1 MDLSFG
7 SILTVQ
13 FPIASARNKTGL
25 VITVL
30 LSNPVDSW
38 IIWVLIQTVNLQNVQ
53 VRGLDYSGK
62 ISVVSLWWWTDFFL
76 FFGLSFYSGCR
87 LLNVLTLSR
96 DLSSKSPLGRPNIS
110 FPVPTWKLKIQT
122 SRLLEWIVSY
132 WGEPQN

>member
-38 IIWVLIQTVNLQNVQ
+38 IIWVYIQTVNLQNVQ

-62 ISVVSLWWWTDFFL
+62 ISVVSL
-76 FFGLSFYSGCR
+76 
-87 LLNVLTLSR
+87 
-96 DLSSKSPLGRPNIS
+96 
-110 FPVPTWKLKIQT
+110 
-122 SRLLEWIVSY
+122 
-132 WGEPQN
+132 